1 MTFKK
6 VSLTKQKLPLAN
18 TPESLRER
26 ERKERPERVM
36 GGGREKE
43 SERESQTV
51 RDRVAERERPRER
64 KWKTGTPPLVTW

>member
-1 MTFKK
+1 
-6 VSLTKQKLPLAN
+6 
-18 TPESLRER
+18 
-26 ERKERPERVM
+26 M

-64 KWKTGTPPLVTW
+64 KWKTGELGHLVTGVWCTQYFT

>member
-1 MTFKK
+1 MQTH
-6 VSLTKQKLPLAN
+6 PN
-18 TPESLRER
+18 PLRER

-36 GGGREKE
+36 GGGREKV

-64 KWKTGTPPLVTW
+64 KWKTLIKLGHMVTGVWCTQYFT